1 MEKEQEKDMLFLM
14 VLAAFGGVLASG
26 LATYFHWIGVLPLTI
41 AVFLIMV
48 LTALLTRKKAIHF
61 SEKLETWVMVA
72 TLIAIIVSFI
82 YLFRPA

>member
-26 LATYFHWIGVLPLTI
+26 LATYYQWIGVVPLTI

-61 SEKLETWVMVA
+61 SEKLETWAMIL
-72 TLIAIIVSFI
+72 TLLAFIASFI

>member
-1 MEKEQEKDMLFLM
+1 MQEQEKDLLFLLT
-14 VLAAFGGVLASG
+14 LAAFGGVLASS

-61 SEKLETWVMVA
+61 SEKLETWVMII
-72 TLIAIIVSFI
+72 TLIAFIASFI